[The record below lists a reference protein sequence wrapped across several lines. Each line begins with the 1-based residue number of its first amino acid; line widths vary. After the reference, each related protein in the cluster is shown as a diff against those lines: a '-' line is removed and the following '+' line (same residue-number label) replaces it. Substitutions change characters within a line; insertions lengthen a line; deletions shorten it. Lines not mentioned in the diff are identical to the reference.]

1 MPRQNLTPLL
11 RPQSVAIVGI
21 SQAPRFGGWVY
32 QNLLNLGYAGRIYGV
47 NPRYAAL
54 HDQPCYPSL
63 AALPEVP
70 DCAILALPNDRLL
83 PALQEAAALG
93 VKATIIS
100 ASAYSDP
107 APGQPSLIH
116 QLKQTADDH
125 SMVMCG
131 PNCMGLI
138 AFASRFGSSG
148 YPIAAGIPSGNV
160 AFITHS
166 GTVFDSVWQ
175 NTRGIHFN
183 YLISSGNEIVT
194 TLADYVQFALTDPST
209 RVIGLFLETVR
220 DPATFRLALQQAAES
235 DVPIVALK
243 VGRSEEGAKLAQTH
257 SGALTGDDAVYEAL
271 FDYYGVQRVKN
282 LDEMMDTLELFTA
295 GLRPPTPYIA
305 SIHDSGGERGL
316 LVDLADSE
324 GVQFAPISPATQQ
337 KLAGIIESGLAP
349 VNPLDAWGTGND
361 FGSIYLKAMLA
372 LDSDPDTGLNLWVG
386 DFYAAGVITDTYSRL
401 AIEHKSQFTK
411 PLVFLS
417 NLAAAVSPTHAAGL
431 RAAGIPLLMGTEN
444 GLRAIKH
451 LLDYS
456 EFQRQQTPLSLSV
469 AAPMGGDAGEGWRP
483 LPPQVQEIRCQLQ
496 TASAALDEHASKTIL
511 RAYGI
516 ATPPESLAD
525 SLDATLNAAQGLGY
539 PVALKTAAGELH
551 KSDRGG
557 VILNL
562 ADSVALTTAYRK
574 LNATFGPRVLIQ
586 KMVPPGVELL
596 LGLVNDPQFGP
607 MLTLGLGGIFVEVF
621 KDAKLLALPTTP
633 DRVRTALL
641 GLKAAPLLKGARSRP
656 PVDIEAI
663 VAAAVGLSAL
673 ATDLGDVIEAVDV
686 NPLIALAAGAMAVDA
701 LIVPKKAI

>member
-21 SQAPRFGGWVY
+21 SQVPRFGGWVY

-54 HDQPCYPSL
+54 QDQPCYPSL
-63 AALPEVP
+63 AALPEIP

-93 VKATIIS
+93 VKATVIS

-107 APGQPSLIH
+107 EPGQPSLIH
-116 QLKQTADDH
+116 QLKQTAGDH
-125 SMVMCG
+125 DMVMCG

-148 YPIAAGIPSGNV
+148 YPIAAGIPDGNV

-220 DPATFRLALQQAAES
+220 DPATFRLALQQAADC

-243 VGRSEEGAKLAQTH
+243 VGRSEQGAKLAQTH
-257 SGALTGDDAVYEAL
+257 SGALTGDDAMYDAL

-324 GVQFAPISPATQQ
+324 GVRFAPLNPTTQQ
-337 KLAGIIESGLAP
+337 KLAAIIESGLAP

-361 FGSIYLKAMLA
+361 FGSIYLNAMLA
-372 LDSDPDTGLNLWVG
+372 LDSDPGTGLNVWVG
-386 DFYAAGVITDTYSRL
+386 DFYAAGVITDTYAGL
-401 AIEHKSQFTK
+401 ALQHKSQFTK

-417 NLAAAVSPTHAAGL
+417 NLAAAVSPTHAAKL

-456 EFQRQQTPLSLSV
+456 EFQRQRTPLSPSV
-469 AAPMGGDAGEGWRP
+469 AAPMGKEAGGWGPP
-483 LPPQVQEIRCQLQ
+483 LPSQVQEIRCQLK
-496 TASAALDEHASKTIL
+496 TAPAALDEHASKTIL
-511 RAYGI
+511 HAYGI

-525 SLDATLNAAQGLGY
+525 SLDATLNAAQRIGY

-551 KSDRGG
+551 KSDKGG

-562 ADSVALTTAYRK
+562 ADSAALTAAYQK
-574 LNATFGPRVLIQ
+574 LNTTFGPRALVQ
-586 KMVPPGVELL
+586 KMAPPGVELI

-621 KDAKLLALPTTP
+621 KDVKLLALPTRP
-633 DRVRTALL
+633 DTVRTALL
-641 GLKAAPLLKGARSRP
+641 GLKAAPLLKGVRGLPS
-656 PVDIEAI
+656 VDIEAI

-673 ATDLGDVIEAVDV
+673 AADLGDLIEAVDV
-686 NPLIALAAGAMAVDA
+686 NPLIALPAGAVAVDA
-701 LIVPKKAI
+701 LIVPKKVI